1 MSYTLMNMP
10 AMNHDAMAMK
20 NRGPMTLYNASPRYV
35 SMVKYAAPVVRDVMK
50 IFPTKTTP
58 PDT

>member
-1 MSYTLMNMP
+1 MNMP